1 MFAAQNMGLVPVD
14 RAHTLAEFIDLI
26 RQRAAQTP
34 ASTWIQT
41 SAAWHEVNLAEGRL
55 PTAPELDEATREHPV
70 VVRRGGH
77 VAVANSLALT
87 LGGITR
93 DTPDP
98 QGGTIVRFPDGTPTG
113 VLIEAPAYAPITA
126 LVPASTFEQM
136 VEGLKRV
143 C

>member
-1 MFAAQNMGLVPVD
+1 M
-14 RAHTLAEFIDLI
+14 
-26 RQRAAQTP
+26 
-34 ASTWIQT
+34 
-41 SAAWHEVNLAEGRL
+41 
-55 PTAPELDEATREHPV
+55 
-70 VVRRGGH
+70 
-77 VAVANSLALT
+77 AVANSLALT

>member
-1 MFAAQNMGLVPVD
+1 M
-14 RAHTLAEFIDLI
+14 
-26 RQRAAQTP
+26 
-34 ASTWIQT
+34 
-41 SAAWHEVNLAEGRL
+41 
-55 PTAPELDEATREHPV
+55 